1 MDNLQ
6 FRLISKDGR
15 ALTADLDAPS
25 KPSPRMSRVVVQN
38 GSVIQFDSQ
47 KYFDI
52 VKGNTGDN
60 TFNLV
65 FSKPLS
71 FNNSNFISC
80 DKSRKAN
87 TGDRPTGVEEYEAN
101 KTNREFRID
110 LEAKSMSSLNSG

>member
-1 MDNLQ
+1 
-6 FRLISKDGR
+6 
-15 ALTADLDAPS
+15 
-25 KPSPRMSRVVVQN
+25 MSRVVVQN
-38 GSVIQFDSQ
+38 GSLIQFDSQ

-71 FNNSNFISC
+71 FNNSNFVSRENKSHKSQTL
-80 DKSRKAN
+80 DKRGESA
-87 TGDRPTGVEEYEAN
+87 EYEAN

-110 LEAKSMSSLNSG
+110 LEPKSECSLNSG

>member
-1 MDNLQ
+1 
-6 FRLISKDGR
+6 
-15 ALTADLDAPS
+15 
-25 KPSPRMSRVVVQN
+25 MSRVVVQN

-52 VKGNTGDN
+52 VKGNTNDN

-80 DKSRKAN
+80 ENKSDN
-87 TGDRPTGVEEYEAN
+87 GQTIERPNNVEEYEAN
-101 KTNREFRID
+101 KTNREFNIVLD
-110 LEAKSMSSLNSG
+110 NKSMSSLNSG